1 MSVANQER
9 PVVAR
14 FARWLL
20 GCAVRHWPEENRA
33 WGLALAA
40 EIDETRSAFETVKW
54 SFGGIMLFSRS
65 VLSSAWK
72 WMKLPAGSSLSG
84 GSSIDGP
91 SMLPRRSRVFTAVVL
106 ATAAMLLLKPGGRE
120 AVRTVLAS
128 WRHFDVGASDRRMLT
143 KMAERAEKEQDAAT
157 LAFVA
162 LSWSD
167 EDHEPEE
174 SARRFERLA
183 DQAVA
188 LDPHYVWIYGARANW
203 PIYVTPRKEQLERL
217 RAADPGN
224 AVPYFLMADA
234 LARPRIDAIYQHRSP
249 TTIELEANL
258 ERDPAWMALMAQ
270 AFAAPRYDSYYQRHA
285 ELAGAM
291 WNRER
296 DMSPTVVLSGLAS
309 HAIPNLMNMR
319 LYAETRFQEAQK
331 AFAAGD
337 SQKAEAIAGEVDS
350 FGQRMAGG
358 SETRIEK
365 LIGYA
370 LTRTA
375 AHDMQSLYKGAGRMA
390 DAQKAADRE
399 LDVDKKVQAMVP
411 WHNPEM
417 RARDMEFRRDSKLL
431 QGFGGLAILAA
442 VFALIGL
449 LTLELWPARLSGKT
463 STWRKTLCWSAD
475 YAPGIFLLAVAAFLM
490 SFTPYAR
497 ALSEFRSSNLGAY
510 DDDRMM
516 QLWWSLFL
524 VRDFIFSADGGTW
537 IWSSV
542 IALLTALAIFI
553 VARSFY
559 RSRRLQPTQS

>member
-1 MSVANQER
+1 MSMSAQENSMT
-9 PVVAR
+9 AR

-20 GCAVRHWPEENRA
+20 GWAVRHWPEENRA

-40 EIDETRSAFETVKW
+40 EIDETASAFETVRW

-65 VLSSAWK
+65 VFSSAWK
-72 WMKLPAGSSLSG
+72 WLKQPTGSSLSG
-84 GSSIDGP
+84 GSSIGGP
-91 SMLPRRSRVFTAVVL
+91 WILPRRSRLFTVALL
-106 ATAAMLLLKPGGRE
+106 ATAAVLLLKPGGRE

-143 KMAERAEKEQDAAT
+143 KMAARAEKEKDAPT

-167 EDHEPEE
+167 EDRDPEE
-174 SARRFERLA
+174 SARRFEQLA

-203 PIYVTPRKEQLERL
+203 PVYVTLRKEQLERL

-224 AVPYFLMADA
+224 AVPYFLMARA
-234 LARPRIDAIYQHRSP
+234 LARPKIDAIYQHRSP
-249 TTIELEANL
+249 TTRELAADM
-258 ERDPAWMALMAQ
+258 ERDPTWMELMAQ
-270 AFAAPRYDSYYQRHA
+270 AFAAPRYDSYYRRHA
-285 ELAGAM
+285 ELAGTV
-291 WNRER
+291 WNRQR
-296 DMSPTVVLSGLAS
+296 DMSPAVVLSGLAS

-337 SQKAEAIAGEVDS
+337 VQKAEAIAGEVDS
-350 FGQRMAGG
+350 FGQRMADG

-370 LTRTA
+370 LSRSA
-375 AHDMQSLYKGAGRMA
+375 AHDLQDLYKGAGRAA
-390 DAQKAADRE
+390 DAHKAAGRE
-399 LDVDKKVQAMVP
+399 LDVDKKVQAMMP

-417 RARDMEFRRDSKLL
+417 RAREMEFRRDGNLV
-431 QGFGGLAILAA
+431 QGFGGLAVLAA
-442 VFALIGL
+442 GFALIGL
-449 LTLELWPARLSGKT
+449 LILEFWPARLNAKT
-463 STWRKTLCWSAD
+463 SNWRKALCWSAD
-475 YAPGIFLLAVAAFLM
+475 YAPGIFLVAVAGFLV

-497 ALSEFRSSNLGAY
+497 ALSEFRSTNVGAY

-524 VRDFIFSADGGTW
+524 VRDFIFSSDGGIW
-537 IWSSV
+537 IWSFV
-542 IALLTALAIFI
+542 IALLTALAILI

>member
-1 MSVANQER
+1 MSMSAQENS
-9 PVVAR
+9 VTAR
-14 FARWLL
+14 FARWAL

-40 EIDETRSAFETVKW
+40 EMDETANTYETVRW
-54 SFGGIMLFSRS
+54 SLGGIMLFARS
-65 VLSSAWK
+65 VFAGAWK
-72 WMKLPAGSSLSG
+72 WLKQPAGSSLRG
-84 GSSIDGP
+84 GSSIGGP
-91 SMLPRRSRVFTAVVL
+91 SMLPKRSRIFTAVVL
-106 ATAAMLLLKPGGRE
+106 ATAAVLLLMPGGRE

-128 WRHFDVGASDRRMLT
+128 WRHFGVGASDRRMLT
-143 KMAERAEKEQDAAT
+143 KMAERAEKQKDVAT

-167 EDHEPEE
+167 EDREPGE
-174 SARRFERLA
+174 SARRFEQLA

-188 LDPHYVWIYGARANW
+188 LDPRYVWVYGARSNW
-203 PIYVTPRKEQLERL
+203 PAYVTPRKEQLERL
-217 RAADPGN
+217 CEADPGN

-249 TTIELEANL
+249 TTTELEANL

-270 AFAAPRYDSYYQRHA
+270 AFAAPRYDTYYQRHA
-285 ELAGAM
+285 ELAGAV

-319 LYAETRFQEAQK
+319 LYAETRFQEARK

-337 SQKAEAIAGEVDS
+337 VQKAEAIAGEVDS
-350 FGQRMAGG
+350 FGQRMADG

-370 LTRTA
+370 LSRSA
-375 AHDMQSLYKGAGRMA
+375 AHDMQSLYKGAGRTA

-399 LDVDKKVQAMVP
+399 TEVDKKVQAMMP
-411 WHNPEM
+411 RHNPEM
-417 RARDMEFRRDSKLL
+417 RAREMEFRRDSRLL
-431 QGFGGLAILAA
+431 QGCGGLAILAA
-442 VFALIGL
+442 LFALIGL
-449 LTLELWPARLSGKT
+449 LTLEFWPTRLSGKT
-463 STWRKTLCWSAD
+463 STWRKALCWSAD
-475 YAPGIFLLAVAAFLM
+475 YAPGIFLVAVAGFLM
-490 SFTPYAR
+490 SFTPFAR
-497 ALSEFRSSNLGAY
+497 ALSEFRSTNLGAY

-524 VRDFIFSADGGTW
+524 VRDFVFSGDGGTW

-553 VARSFY
+553 VARAFH
-559 RSRRLQPTQS
+559 RRRRLQPTQS